1 MENIDQTKT
10 ELLEACMER
19 AVAEKEVAGATLLL
33 TRGGEEICYLEK
45 GYASIAEKR
54 PMARDT
60 IFRCYSMSKVITATA
75 AVRLMQDGIIDL
87 YDPVERYIP
96 EFRDQMYETANGERK
111 KVERPMVVRELLN
124 MTSGLTYGGTASMAE
139 RDTDLVINELIGK
152 LGTEQAMTTMEFAA
166 RIGKGTLRFHPGQG
180 WQYGVSA
187 DILGAVIEKASGM
200 RFGEYLKKTIF
211 DPLHMDDTGFFVPKE
226 KKQRMAE
233 VYRCDTG
240 KEPELFTY
248 DNLGIRNNG
257 DENPFE
263 SGGAGLFSTIDDYS
277 RFCNMLLR
285 GGMTTDG
292 EQILRESAVRFLT
305 EGAQDGVRK
314 PFDEWLGLEGFS
326 YANLMRVLKEPA
338 LNGTIGHIGEYGWD
352 GWLGTYMNN
361 DPSTGTNL
369 MLMLQRVDYGTGNF
383 TRRIKNIVF
392 S

>member
-1 MENIDQTKT
+1 
-10 ELLEACMER
+10 
-19 AVAEKEVAGATLLL
+19 
-33 TRGGEEICYLEK
+33 
-45 GYASIAEKR
+45 
-54 PMARDT
+54 
-60 IFRCYSMSKVITATA
+60 
-75 AVRLMQDGIIDL
+75 MQDGIIDL
-87 YDPVERYIP
+87 YDSVERYIP
-96 EFRDQMYETANGERK
+96 EFRDQMYETSSGERK

-152 LGTEQAMTTMEFAA
+152 LGTDRAMTTMEFAA

-200 RFGEYLKKTIF
+200 RFGEYLKKIIF
-211 DPLHMDDTGFFVPKE
+211 DPLHMEDTGFFVPKE

-233 VYRCDTG
+233 VYRCESG

-292 EQILRESAVRFLT
+292 EQILRESAVHFLT

-326 YANLMRVLKEPA
+326 YANLMRVLKEPS